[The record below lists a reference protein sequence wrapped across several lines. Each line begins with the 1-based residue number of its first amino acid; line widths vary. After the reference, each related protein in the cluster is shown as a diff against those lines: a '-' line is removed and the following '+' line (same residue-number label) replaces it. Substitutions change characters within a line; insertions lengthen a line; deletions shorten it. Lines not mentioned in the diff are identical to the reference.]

1 MTSAFHI
8 QTEAIGKEI
17 EFTIDDDTFHCVA
30 SIGGGLI
37 DDLLSLD
44 EFGDLLSIE
53 PENATKEDLQA
64 LAVAKRKYDLKLA
77 NFLDMVMREDSRQ
90 LFADRY
96 RASGQRGGLRP
107 IGRSHAQ
114 AVIKHLVECYSKPH
128 PTEPPLPSTNG
139 HGGTNVTSMGGV
151 QPAE

>member
-8 QTEAIGKEI
+8 ETEAVGKEI
-17 EFTIDDDTFHCVA
+17 HFTIDDDTFYCVA

-44 EFGDLLSIE
+44 EFGDLLKIE
-53 PENATKEDLQA
+53 PEDATREDLQA
-64 LAVAKRKYDLKLA
+64 LAQAKREYDLKLA
-77 NFLDMVMREDSRQ
+77 NFLDTVMREESRL
-90 LFADRY
+90 LFAERY
-96 RASGQRGGLRP
+96 RATGRGEIRP

-128 PTEPPLPSTNG
+128 PTEPPSPSTNG
-139 HGGTNVTSMGGV
+139 HGGTNVTSMGGA
-151 QPAE
+151 QPTA